1 MQQFDEASSMAL
13 KISDDYRLRGE
24 YKPSRDILFDVIYQ
38 LQKHEITVSNEMK
51 QSLMIVHSYLLIKP
65 HRDKNKV
72 IAALLLRRLSK
83 YISKFPAHAANLL
96 VMGVVECSR
105 VGMKKSAF
113 EIATK
118 VLQPEY
124 EGKVKP
130 EVLKKIQT
138 TVRRKDMSEIEEEKT
153 KCPVCGV
160 GVPISELYC
169 GSCKSNLPYDSF
181 SGMHMVREDWCECP
195 HCKFPCSFA
204 TMQQEK
210 KCPLCGTNV
219 DKPELIVNP
228 QI

>member
-1 MQQFDEASSMAL
+1 ML
-13 KISDDYRLRGE
+13 
-24 YKPSRDILFDVIYQ
+24 
-38 LQKHEITVSNEMK
+38 
-51 QSLMIVHSYLLIKP
+51 VHSYLLIKP
-65 HRDKNKV
+65 HREKNNKL
-72 IAALLLRRLSK
+72 IAALLLKRISK

-153 KCPVCGV
+153 KCPVCGFE
-160 GVPISELYC
+160 VPISELYC
-169 GSCKSNLPYDSF
+169 GNCKSNLKWDSF
-181 SGMHMVREDWCECP
+181 SGMHMTREDWCECP
-195 HCKFPCSFA
+195 NCQFPASFA

-210 KCPLCGTNV
+210 KCMLCGADV
-219 DKPELIVNP
+219 EKPELIVNP
-228 QI
+228 QVT